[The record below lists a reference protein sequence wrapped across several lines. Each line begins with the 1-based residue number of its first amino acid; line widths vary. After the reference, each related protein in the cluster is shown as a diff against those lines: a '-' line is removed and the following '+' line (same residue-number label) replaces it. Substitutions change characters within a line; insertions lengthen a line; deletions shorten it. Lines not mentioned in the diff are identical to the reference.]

1 MPTLRENAVQPYFI
15 LSRHS
20 TACLGKQW
28 RAGRVTFPS
37 VGGRKFLVADDLHV
51 RYFVT
56 RNSVITEF
64 SAIPVEASPFLSKRL
79 PVSSE
84 SASKLILASRES

>member
-20 TACLGKQW
+20 TACLCKQW
-28 RAGRVTFPS
+28 SAGQVTFPS
-37 VGGRKFLVADDLHV
+37 VGDVSSWLSSTSL
-51 RYFVT
+51 FVT
-56 RNSVITEF
+56 FDMRNSVITEF